1 MIHLRHLMAIQN
13 GGIAPSAASERQM
26 ALLIDPF
33 HSGFIER
40 AAWSRANLEHPGLC
54 AEGASE
60 SMHAGNAIEYIIRT
74 IGETK

>member
-1 MIHLRHLMAIQN
+1 
-13 GGIAPSAASERQM
+13 M